1 MKWSYLKNQCIIA
14 SKNKLDMYIYNS
26 INVCD
31 IEIENQCIKCHEM
44 IEDILKEYLKNN
56 FIVKKDNRNSF
67 LYLLNNYNIKN
78 EQEYKLFKCLA
89 LNITENECTNNSPW
103 NYMIVNPVTNNVQ
116 MLKIISQNNSIEC
129 IEYVYFNILNSTNAK
144 LLEIYNIYLEIQLN
158 SNKRINRNEI
168 SYKVFQTFNIHQVYN
183 TSFLDYIK
191 YNLCQI
197 NSKNNTIENNEAKY
211 CNICKICETPIY
223 NNYTLEITISELLN
237 KINNKCS
244 YLIIDGNYNDC
255 IFIVQHLT
263 PLYIDFLTTILNT
276 LIDTYLNGKITK
288 KFIYKSRSF
297 KLLLQLLYNYDIM
310 FNFLNKLS
318 NSSKS
323 DFFLEVLMI
332 SLILEH
338 NSDLNT
344 KLKLFKMLYNFNIKT
359 TSCLV
364 KLQIQNVIYNGNF
377 TLIISNII
385 QFYTTITPYEHIENK
400 KVTLSTIIKY
410 YDSLAYLFS
419 NPNFV
424 TDYINYT
431 FYYFYTRIK
440 NLNWYDTELLIKYN
454 YILKAY
460 DIKTKINVINAIND
474 VDALIILLFETTNL
488 SDLNMFYKPNLREF
502 IKNNIGKLMYL
513 LKKYFLNSKSYQ
525 HSKCIF
531 HVLCDIISL
540 FGNKI
545 IIEYL
550 NPIIEYFILNYNCCC
565 KIKFIKL
572 YQLNP
577 TSKSYWCIQNMMGN
591 EEWASC
597 NIQIDNTKRKYTD
610 TDLNILD
617 YMLTNIDEF
626 KNTNLYG
633 THLLSLLGSINILTN
648 VNKHKTYDTPYD
660 HLLYNYLL
668 SYDLNDFHNTNEIEL
683 FYFVIQTYVKH
694 NKTFTNVFLEQYK
707 NTKYKYMGNIYEEF
721 AYTIENDKF
730 IATDVL
736 RSFYLLLYQ
745 NLIIY
750 NKNDS
755 VFQSQNYEYFKYLI
769 LLNNKVVE
777 ESLIQM
783 IYELEKNS
791 NQKII
796 LLINNNNNIEFEYL
810 IKKTTLFLDL
820 SNIFIQLKQFFTY
833 DEIIDLAIKEKQYFE
848 FIESYSNII
857 HKDLINGGFCT
868 NNRLITDLHWFTQKQ
883 HNIKQL
889 SKYQID
895 LFYAFYNLE
904 DFIKCKLIEEDEYT
918 LLGFFIKSKL
928 DKTNITEILKKI
940 EITNIDLFNKINKYE
955 SEINNIDNKISYMEH
970 IKSDI
975 ELFMEVTNKTKAIE
989 LIKKRYNYIHNKI
1002 PIIKYHVTTPTILK
1016 SYLIEDYINIL
1027 IEKNELIQA
1036 NNFIIDLICAGNMD
1050 ILYEYSKIKLLE
1062 NKKKEANRAL
1072 VKLLKVDQLN
1082 SNLLKK
1088 TLVLQCE
1095 IIQKKKQFEENII
1108 KLKALNTNSNNEYYL
1123 IKVYFMYAKALEN
1136 IDNGNHEHIIHSIWY
1151 YFLSFEYNYESIPR
1165 FIYLINQI
1173 KGFKYNYKKNIDIEY
1188 LLQANK
1194 SGFENDILSFIL
1206 YQILQ
1211 KYLNLFINY
1220 FQHLLTNNTHEFIQ
1234 LIIKNMIKKYNNLL
1248 WKAVLYLKV
1257 NSNLIDDTDLHF
1269 NLYKHNLLKSVKL
1282 YIDIS
1287 KSTRTN
1293 IKLKTHFPKLY
1304 DLVSANIHV
1313 PGTNSSIYIED
1324 YDDDVFIFNSL
1335 QKPKRI
1341 GIRGSDGQKYFYI
1354 LKNKDDLRRD
1364 TRFMDLNHLLNK
1376 LFFPIFKKNIITT
1389 YTIIPFTENSGLLEY
1404 ISGLESIK
1412 DIIQR
1417 YYSHEKLTS
1426 YALKYQKRKKMD
1438 KIGFEKAITELE
1450 PVLYKHFAK
1459 YSINKLYIHINNYTL
1474 SYTTMCVV
1482 GWFMGLGDRHLE
1494 NILIQKSDNTVVHV
1508 DLNLIFESG
1517 KKLCIPEKVPFRLT
1531 PNIIDG
1537 FGIFIL
1543 KEFKIIFGKIL
1554 QSLIDNKETIIAN
1567 LLSFVYDPIAIKV
1580 HLNPED
1586 KIEQINMH
1594 IQNLN
1599 ESGKL
1604 ILNTLCTKLNKTME
1618 IEEKINTL
1626 VEEAISVENLREM
1639 FIGWMP
1645 YL

>member
-1 MKWSYLKNQCIIA
+1 
-14 SKNKLDMYIYNS
+14 MYMYNS

-31 IEIENQCIKCHEM
+31 LEIENQCIECYEM
-44 IEDILKEYLKNN
+44 TGDILKEYLKNN
-56 FIVKKDNRNSF
+56 FIMKKDNRNSF

-78 EQEYKLFKCLA
+78 KEEYKLFKSLT
-89 LNITENECTNNSPW
+89 LDITENECVNNSPW
-103 NYMIVNPVTNNVQ
+103 NYMIINPVTNDIK
-116 MLKIISQNNSIEC
+116 MLKIISQNNDIEC
-129 IEYVYFNILNSTNAK
+129 IEYVYFNILKSTNIK
-144 LLEIYNIYLEIQLN
+144 LFEIYNVYLEIQLDF
-158 SNKRINRNEI
+158 NKRINRNEI
-168 SYKVFQTFNIHQVYN
+168 SYKVFQTFNIYQVYN

-197 NSKNNTIENNEAKY
+197 NSETNTIENNGTKY
-211 CNICKICETPIY
+211 CNICKICKTFIY
-223 NNYTLEITISELLN
+223 NNYDLRITTSELLN
-237 KINNKCS
+237 KINNKCQ
-244 YLIIDGNYNDC
+244 YLIIDRNYDDC

-263 PLYIDFLTTILNT
+263 STHTDFLITILNT
-276 LIDTYLNGKITK
+276 LINIYLNGKITK
-288 KFIYKSRSF
+288 KSIYKSRSF
-297 KLLLQLLYNYDIM
+297 KLLLRLLYNYEIM
-310 FNFLNKLS
+310 FNFLNKLLNDSRS
-318 NSSKS
+318 N
-323 DFFLEVLMI
+323 FFFEVLII

-338 NSDLNT
+338 SVDLNI
-344 KLKLFKMLYNFNIKT
+344 KLKLFEMLYSFNIKT
-359 TSCLV
+359 TSWLV
-364 KLQIQNVIYNGNF
+364 KLTIQSTIYNGNF
-377 TLIISNII
+377 ESIISNII
-385 QFYTTITPYEHIENK
+385 QLYTTNTPYKHIENRK
-400 KVTLSTIIKY
+400 ITLTTIIKY
-410 YDSLAYLFS
+410 YDSLAYLFDNS
-419 NPNFV
+419 SFT

-431 FYYFYTRIK
+431 FYYFYIHAK
-440 NLNWYDTELLIKYN
+440 NLNWYDKELLVKYN

-460 DIKTKINVINAIND
+460 DIKTKNNVINAIND
-474 VDALIILLFETTNL
+474 VDALVILLFETINL
-488 SDLNMFYKPNLREF
+488 SELNMFYKPNLQEF

-525 HSKCIF
+525 YSKCIF
-531 HVLCDIISL
+531 HVLRDIISL

-565 KIKFIKL
+565 KVKFIKL
-572 YQLNP
+572 YQFNSTL
-577 TSKSYWCIQNMMGN
+577 KSYWCIQNMMEN
-591 EEWASC
+591 KEWASC
-597 NIQIDNTKRKYTD
+597 NIQIDNTKRKYSD
-610 TDLNILD
+610 IDLNILE
-617 YMLTNIDEF
+617 YMLVNIDKF
-626 KNTNLYG
+626 KNTVLYG
-633 THLLSLLGSINILTN
+633 SHLLSLFGSINILTN
-648 VNKHKTYDTPYD
+648 INNYKVYDTPYD

-668 SYDLNDFHNTNEIEL
+668 PYDLNNFHNTNEIEL
-683 FYFVIQTYVKH
+683 FYFVIQTYVKY
-694 NKTFTNVFLEQYK
+694 NITFTNVFLEQYK
-707 NTKYKYMGNIYEEF
+707 NTKYKYTGNIYEEF
-721 AYTIENDKF
+721 SYMIENDKF
-730 IATDVL
+730 IATDIL

-745 NLIIY
+745 NLILY
-750 NKNDS
+750 NRNNS
-755 VFQSQNYEYFKYLI
+755 ILQSQNYEYFEYLV

-783 IYELEKNS
+783 IYELEKNN

-796 LLINNNNNIEFEYL
+796 LLTNNNNNIEFEYL
-810 IKKTTLFLDL
+810 IKKTSLFLDL
-820 SNIFIQLKQFFTY
+820 SNIFIRLKQFFTY
-833 DEIIDLAIKEKQYFE
+833 YEIIDLAIKEKQYSE

-857 HKDLINGGFCT
+857 HKDLINGRVC
-868 NNRLITDLHWFTQKQ
+868 NNDRLITDLNWFVQKQ
-883 HNIKQL
+883 RNIKQL

-928 DKTNITEILKKI
+928 DKSNVNEILKKI
-940 EITNIDLFNKINKYE
+940 EITNIDLFNRINKYE
-955 SEINNIDNKISYMEH
+955 SEINNINNKISHIEH
-970 IKSDI
+970 VKSDI
-975 ELFMEVTNKTKAIE
+975 ELFMEVTNKSKAIE
-989 LIKKRYNYIHNKI
+989 LIKKRYNYTHDKI
-1002 PIIKYHVTTPTILK
+1002 SIIKYHVTTPTILK

-1036 NNFIIDLICAGNMD
+1036 NNFVIDLICAGNID

-1062 NKKKEANRAL
+1062 NKKKEANKAL
-1072 VKLLKVDQLN
+1072 IKLLKVDQLN

-1095 IIQKKKQFEENII
+1095 IVQKKKQFEENIA
-1108 KLKALNTNSNNEYYL
+1108 KLKALNINSNNECYL
-1123 IKVYFMYAKALEN
+1123 IKVYFMYAKTLEN
-1136 IDNGNHEHIIHSIWY
+1136 INKDNHEYIIHSIWY
-1151 YFLSFEYNYESIPR
+1151 YFLSFEYNYESIPK

-1173 KGFKYNYKKNIDIEY
+1173 KRFKYNYKKNIDIEY

-1194 SGFENDILSFIL
+1194 NGFENDILSFIL

-1211 KYLNLFINY
+1211 KHLNLFVNY

-1234 LIIKNMIKKYNNLL
+1234 LIIKNMLKKYNNLL

-1257 NSNLIDDTDLHF
+1257 NSNLIDDIDLHF

-1293 IKLKTHFPKLY
+1293 IKLKTHFSKLY
-1304 DLVSANIHV
+1304 DLINANIHI

-1324 YDDDVFIFNSL
+1324 YDDDVFVFNSL

-1341 GIRGSDGQKYFYI
+1341 GIRGSDGKKYFYI

-1376 LFFPIFKKNIITT
+1376 LFFPIFKKNVITT
-1389 YTIIPFTENSGLLEY
+1389 YTIIPFTESSGILEY

-1412 DIIQR
+1412 DIIQK
-1417 YYSHEKLTS
+1417 YYSHEKLIS
-1426 YALKYQKRKKMD
+1426 YVLKYQKRKKMD
-1438 KIGFEKAITELE
+1438 KVGFEKAITELE

-1459 YSINKLYIHINNYTL
+1459 YNINKLYTYINNYTL

-1517 KKLCIPEKVPFRLT
+1517 KKLCVPEKVPFRLT
-1531 PNIIDG
+1531 SNIIDG

-1554 QSLIDNKETIIAN
+1554 QLLIDNKETIIAN
-1567 LLSFVYDPIAIKV
+1567 LLSFAYDPIAIKV

-1586 KIEQINMH
+1586 KVEQINIH

-1599 ESGKL
+1599 ETGKL
-1604 ILNTLCTKLNKTME
+1604 ILNTLCTKLNKTIE
-1618 IEEKINTL
+1618 IEEKINSL
-1626 VEEAISVENLREM
+1626 VEEAISLENLREM